1 MFFTTVAYH
10 NPDAKTT
17 NEADFMKQHN
27 ISASQTN
34 TTEMKTVKSL
44 SLPQGDMDVMSEE
57 KFKRKLLENTDDPP
71 ALYASRKDLLS
82 DLMDEKESPGGL
94 TNDPSAAAAVSGGTR
109 GSPNSQAQGEDSGIE
124 SMDALSEKSP
134 HQAAGQSPQDVT
146 RTEGSVV
153 KHYPTKRDE
162 KVR

>member
-1 MFFTTVAYH
+1 
-10 NPDAKTT
+10 
-17 NEADFMKQHN
+17 MKQHN

-57 KFKRKLLENTDDPP
+57 KFKRKLLENTDGDPP
-71 ALYASRKDLLS
+71 ALYASSKDLLS

-94 TNDPSAAAAVSGGTR
+94 TNDAAATAAASGGTR

-146 RTEGSVV
+146 RTEAI
-153 KHYPTKRDE
+153 KHYPNKADD
-162 KVR
+162 KVH